1 MESELMTTAKPARW
15 PGVFLAGAIFLGVY
29 FIARYGMWAW
39 APSQPWD
46 IVVMSAPLIA
56 FYGFFAAVQRSLRT
70 SDELQRRIHLEAL
83 ALSFLT
89 VMLALMGLGLIE
101 ETPRGKILL
110 PFRDLWFTLIP
121 LYGICYLA
129 ARRHYR

>member
-1 MESELMTTAKPARW
+1 MSQGWPAIF
-15 PGVFLAGAIFLGVY
+15 VAAVAFLASY

-39 APSQPWD
+39 APAQPWD
-46 IVVMSAPLIA
+46 IVVMSTPLLVFFWFIA
-56 FYGFFAAVQRSLRT
+56 MVQRRLRD

-83 ALSFLT
+83 ALAFLT

-101 ETPRGKILL
+101 ETPRGRINL
-110 PFRDLWFTLIP
+110 PLRDLWFALIP

>member
-1 MESELMTTAKPARW
+1 MESQAMTAAKPTGWA
-15 PGVFLAGAIFLGVY
+15 GIILAGAVFLGVY
-29 FIARYGMWAW
+29 FVARYGMWAW

-46 IVVMSAPLIA
+46 IVVMSAPLLA
-56 FYGFFAAVQRSLRT
+56 FFWFVAAVQRTLRH

-83 ALSFLT
+83 ALAFLT

-101 ETPRGKILL
+101 ETPRGKITL